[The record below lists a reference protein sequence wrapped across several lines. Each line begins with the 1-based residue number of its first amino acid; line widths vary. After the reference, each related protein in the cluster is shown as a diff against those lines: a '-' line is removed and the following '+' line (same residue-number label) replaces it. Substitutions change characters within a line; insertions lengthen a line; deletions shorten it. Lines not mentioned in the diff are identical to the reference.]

1 MRSKLLTNETPF
13 QALMAL
19 VILLGAIGGAIVSG
33 IIGLFTGAV
42 ILALGYEIFMAWMA
56 PDEAQGELAA
66 AQAE

>member
-1 MRSKLLTNETPF
+1 MLGRGVEAP
-13 QALMAL
+13 ML
-19 VILLGAIGGAIVSG
+19 VILLGAIGGMLMSG

-56 PDEAQGELAA
+56 PDEAQGELAE